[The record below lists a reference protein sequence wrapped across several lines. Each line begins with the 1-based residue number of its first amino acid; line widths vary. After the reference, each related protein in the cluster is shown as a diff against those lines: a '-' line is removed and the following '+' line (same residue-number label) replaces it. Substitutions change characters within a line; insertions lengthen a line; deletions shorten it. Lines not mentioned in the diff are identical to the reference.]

1 MAEKSDKVNEAVNY
15 CRENPQASI
24 RTVAQV
30 FAIPRSTLQDHL
42 NGRPTLSERPANN
55 RLFSDAQET
64 ALCRYIDRLELVNL
78 AVRKEMVQEAA
89 NFILSAMHPENE
101 TTEPPTVGTQ
111 WVARFLK
118 RHEYLTVP
126 QRTLEQ
132 DRQFA
137 EDEEVFQA
145 WYEQLK
151 EVLEEEGFQ
160 PGDIWNM
167 DETGFRIGVG
177 KDQLMVTRRRRR
189 HYLAMPT
196 CRESATSIEAIS
208 ASGEVIPAFLI
219 LTGKTHLERWYH
231 TALSPETVL
240 SVSESGYNNDEL
252 ALHWIKHF
260 EKHTRNR
267 TVGAKRLL
275 LLDGYGA
282 HHTYPFLKFCKA
294 HNIIPFG
301 FPPHTTHLLQPLDV
315 AVFQPLKHYHAKALD
330 IIARDGCV
338 NFDKLDFLN
347 TIEQIRTQA
356 FKTSTIQ
363 SAFKRTGIWPFCPEI
378 ILGPLRERTQAR
390 NRAIRTPSPRGNRDP
405 SPLKTPL
412 TIRKLTMV
420 ANQLID
426 GVSNSQ
432 PEVQDTAKRFIRGA
446 LVQGTE
452 LLQTRKDLS
461 RTQLAENTRL
471 QRKRGSN
478 RRLQSGG
485 VLLVAEGRRM
495 AMEKEEIALR
505 KAQARISRQEKKEA
519 KKYRQVALDAAK
531 AGKQR
536 LARLKKACI
545 VRKDANGSEAW
556 VRRKQNRDFV
566 RYS

>member
-1 MAEKSDKVNEAVNY
+1 M
-15 CRENPQASI
+15 
-24 RTVAQV
+24 
-30 FAIPRSTLQDHL
+30 
-42 NGRPTLSERPANN
+42 
-55 RLFSDAQET
+55 
-64 ALCRYIDRLELVNL
+64 
-78 AVRKEMVQEAA
+78 
-89 NFILSAMHPENE
+89 
-101 TTEPPTVGTQ
+101 
-111 WVARFLK
+111 
-118 RHEYLTVP
+118 
-126 QRTLEQ
+126 
-132 DRQFA
+132 
-137 EDEEVFQA
+137 
-145 WYEQLK
+145 
-151 EVLEEEGFQ
+151 
-160 PGDIWNM
+160 
-167 DETGFRIGVG
+167 
-177 KDQLMVTRRRRR
+177 
-189 HYLAMPT
+189 
-196 CRESATSIEAIS
+196 
-208 ASGEVIPAFLI
+208 
-219 LTGKTHLERWYH
+219 
-231 TALSPETVL
+231 
-240 SVSESGYNNDEL
+240 
-252 ALHWIKHF
+252 
-260 EKHTRNR
+260 
-267 TVGAKRLL
+267 L

-347 TIEQIRTQA
+347 AIEQIRTQA

-378 ILGPLRERTQAR
+378 ILGPLREPTQAR

-412 TIRKLTMV
+412 TIRELTMV

-485 VLLVAEGRRM
+485 VLLVAEGCRM

-505 KAQARISRQEKKEA
+505 KAQARISRQDKKGGKEIPPGGFRCC
-519 KKYRQVALDAAK
+519 KSRQAK
-531 AGKQR
+531 ACKIEKG
-536 LARLKKACI
+536 L
-545 VRKDANGSEAW
+545 
-556 VRRKQNRDFV
+556 
-566 RYS
+566 YS